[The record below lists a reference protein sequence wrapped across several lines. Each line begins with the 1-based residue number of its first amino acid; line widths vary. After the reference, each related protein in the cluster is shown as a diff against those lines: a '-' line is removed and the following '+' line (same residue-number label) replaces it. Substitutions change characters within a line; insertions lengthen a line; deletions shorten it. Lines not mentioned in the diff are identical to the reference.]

1 MHPRW
6 PHGNAAA
13 RPRLLRPDL
22 PRPDLPRPD
31 LPRPDLLQPDLLQ
44 PGRLQPDLL
53 RPRRLRPRTAR
64 RWSVAGPIT
73 VLAAAA
79 ALVTGCGHSGAPAA
93 TKAVSHPATPCGS
106 AKTPANVPVQIQVAK
121 GKVAC
126 ADAMTIERAY
136 TSAVAQGRA
145 PGNGRGPVEISGW
158 KCQAFTTPVSLKT
171 GDVSAC
177 RRSGA
182 EILAILPP
190 P

>member
-6 PHGNAAA
+6 PHGTAPAPA
-13 RPRLLRPDL
+13 RAFPPSVL
-22 PRPDLPRPD
+22 PPSVPPPPGLPP
-31 LPRPDLLQPDLLQ
+31 PVPP
-44 PGRLQPDLL
+44 PPA
-53 RPRRLRPRTAR
+53 PRRTWQPRQPVGWPLAR
-64 RWSVAGPIT
+64 LIALLAGSAA
-73 VLAAAA
+73 LAA
-79 ALVTGCGHSGAPAA
+79 GCGQSGHSAAA
-93 TKAVSHPATPCGS
+93 TKTVSHPVTACGS
-106 AKTPANVPVQIQVAK
+106 AKTPANVPVKVEVAK

-126 ADAMTIERAY
+126 ADALAIERSY

-145 PGNGRGPVEISGW
+145 PGNGRGPVEVSGW

-177 RRSGA
+177 HRSGA

>member
-13 RPRLLRPDL
+13 RPRLLG
-22 PRPDLPRPD
+22 PRQLGPRQ
-31 LPRPDLLQPDLLQ
+31 LGPRQL
-44 PGRLQPDLL
+44 G
-53 RPRRLRPRTAR
+53 PRSAR
-64 RWSVAGPIT
+64 RWSVAGQIAL
-73 VLAAAA
+73 LAAAA
-79 ALVTGCGHSGAPAA
+79 ALVAGCGHSGAPAA
-93 TKAVSHPATPCGS
+93 AKAVSHPATPCGS

-126 ADAMTIERAY
+126 PEAMTIERAY

-145 PGNGRGPVEISGW
+145 PGNGRGPVEVSGW

-182 EILAILPP
+182 EILAVLPP

>member
-13 RPRLLRPDL
+13 RPRLPGSRL
-22 PRPDLPRPD
+22 PGSRLPGSR
-31 LPRPDLLQPDLLQ
+31 
-44 PGRLQPDLL
+44 LL
-53 RPRRLRPRTAR
+53 RPRSAG
-64 RWSVAGPIT
+64 RWSVAGQIAL
-73 VLAAAA
+73 LAAAA
-79 ALVTGCGHSGAPAA
+79 ALVAGCGHSAAPAA
-93 TKAVSHPATPCGS
+93 AKPVSHPATPCGS

-145 PGNGRGPVEISGW
+145 PGNGRGPVEVSGW

-182 EILAILPP
+182 EILAVLPP

>member
-13 RPRLLRPDL
+13 RSRLRRSAPDQPPAL
-22 PRPDLPRPD
+22 PQSPVLP
-31 LPRPDLLQPDLLQ
+31 
-44 PGRLQPDLL
+44 
-53 RPRRLRPRTAR
+53 RLRPGR
-64 RWSVAGPIT
+64 RWSLAGHLAL
-73 VLAAAA
+73 LAAAG
-79 ALVTGCGHSGAPAA
+79 ALVAGCGHSAAPAA
-93 TKAVSHPATPCGS
+93 AKAASHPATPCGT
-106 AKTPANVPVQIQVAK
+106 AKTPANVPVQIEVAK

-136 TSAVAQGRA
+136 TTAVAQGRA
-145 PGNGRGPVEISGW
+145 PGNGRGPVEVSGW

-177 RRSGA
+177 SRTGA
-182 EILAILPP
+182 EILAVLPP

>member
-6 PHGNAAA
+6 PHGTAAA
-13 RPRLLRPDL
+13 RSPVPGRSPL
-22 PRPDLPRPD
+22 PRPSALPQPPAPRPS
-31 LPRPDLLQPDLLQ
+31 
-44 PGRLQPDLL
+44 
-53 RPRRLRPRTAR
+53 RPRR
-64 RWSVAGPIT
+64 RWSAGGQI
-73 VLAAAA
+73 VLLASAA
-79 ALVTGCGHSGAPAA
+79 ALVAGCGHAAAPAA

-106 AKTPANVPVQIQVAK
+106 AKTPANVPVKIEVAK

-126 ADAMTIERAY
+126 ADALTIERAY

-145 PGNGRGPVEISGW
+145 PGNGRGPVQVSGW

-177 RRSGA
+177 YRNGA
-182 EILAILPP
+182 EILAVLPP

>member
-6 PHGNAAA
+6 PHGTAAA
-13 RPRLLRPDL
+13 RPPMPGRAPLRPPPAL
-22 PRPDLPRPD
+22 RQAPLLPQPPAPRPPC
-31 LPRPDLLQPDLLQ
+31 
-44 PGRLQPDLL
+44 PG
-53 RPRRLRPRTAR
+53 R
-64 RWSVAGPIT
+64 RWSWGGHIVL
-73 VLAAAA
+73 LAAAA
-79 ALVTGCGHSGAPAA
+79 ALVAGCGHAAAPAA

-106 AKTPANVPVQIQVAK
+106 AKTPANVPVKIEVAK

-126 ADAMTIERAY
+126 ADALTIERAY

-145 PGNGRGPVEISGW
+145 PGNGRGPVQVSGW

-177 RRSGA
+177 YRNGA
-182 EILAILPP
+182 EILAVLPP